1 MDFRGQTEPNP
12 VFGVVSDGGAPL
24 GASGGKDYVVSVET
38 RNDSCADNRK
48 WMPGIKQSV
57 SLQLD
62 CRHIPAGDY
71 EIAMGMFEEN
81 TPIKWALK
89 DTAFDGAFYTLGG
102 VKVKEI

>member
-24 GASGGKDYVVSVET
+24 GASGGKDYVVSVE
-38 RNDSCADNRK
+38 CGNRK
-48 WMPGIKQSV
+48 WMPGVKQSV
-57 SLQLD
+57 SLQPD

>member
-1 MDFRGQTEPNP
+1 MVP
-12 VFGVVSDGGAPL
+12 
-24 GASGGKDYVVSVET
+24 VET
-38 RNDSCADNRK
+38 RNNSCADNRK
-48 WMPGIKQSV
+48 WMPGVKQSV
-57 SLQLD
+57 SLRLD

-71 EIAMGMFEEN
+71 ELAMGMFEEN

>member
-24 GASGGKDYVVSVET
+24 GASGGKDYVVPVE
-38 RNDSCADNRK
+38 CDNRK
-48 WMPGIKQSV
+48 WMPGVKQSV
-57 SLQLD
+57 SLQPD

-81 TPIKWALK
+81 TPVKWALK